1 MGTTLDM
8 IAQLHKLILGIAL
21 ALCVIGLSIHRP
33 TSTYDHAEKEIN
45 SLQKGIA
52 AVTDQVNDIF
62 QRIYGHSELK
72 SAALAWL
79 NRRGVSQ
86 KDLRI
91 VIVPSGDLQIPDAKV
106 DPLVTLDSQVKWA
119 NRVFRDGNNPFYLC
133 SVQGAQVSSALDKL
147 FGSAPPPK
155 FKQLIVFLRRT
166 DPEVNATVHCTL
178 QLDYSVQV
186 GALSGTRSVVLD
198 VPAIAIAVD
207 EVAPPGPDWRDMEL
221 ANTLKDHDLG
231 DNEDSQS
238 IVLPVVERFW
248 ADIGNRPP
256 GAALAWLQNLEQE
269 DLEKSK
275 EKIDILGESL
285 SGSLTII
292 FGCLIELCFMV
303 YLAVLVHNVALRL
316 PGHSAEVAE
325 SQFFGIMSSTPAS
338 AVIYITLLF
347 PLAVAAYTLFR
358 VFPAFAA
365 EWPGAAWQVGGH
377 SRSFLLAL
385 FAAVDFALIWE
396 VYGIVRAIHR
406 EPSSPDNT
414 LSQLQ
419 PAKSE
424 GRVAPGEQSLLQAQ
438 RADRDVI
445 E

>member
-1 MGTTLDM
+1 MGKTLDM
-8 IAQLHKLILGIAL
+8 IAQLHKLILGVAL
-21 ALCVIGLSIHRP
+21 ALCVVGLSIHRP
-33 TSTYDHAEKEIN
+33 TSTYDDAEEEIN

-52 AVTDQVNDIF
+52 AVTGQVNDIF
-62 QRIYGHSELK
+62 QRIYGKSELK
-72 SAALAWL
+72 SAVLAWM

-91 VIVPSGDLQIPDAKV
+91 VVVPSGDLQIPDANV
-106 DPLVTLDSQVKWA
+106 NSLVTLDSQVKWA

-147 FGSAPPPK
+147 FASAPPPE

-178 QLDYSVQV
+178 QLDYTVQV
-186 GALSGTRSVVLD
+186 GALPGTRSVLLD
-198 VPAIAIAVD
+198 VPAVAVAVD
-207 EVAPPGPDWRDMEL
+207 EVAAPGPDWRDMEL

-231 DNEDSQS
+231 DNEDSQAV
-238 IVLPVVERFW
+238 VLPVVERFW
-248 ADIGNRPP
+248 ADIGTRPP
-256 GAALAWLQNLEQE
+256 GAALAWLQNLEEE

-292 FGCLIELCFMV
+292 FGCLIELCFLV
-303 YLAVLVHNVALRL
+303 YLATLVRNVALRL

-325 SQFFGIMSSTPAS
+325 SQFFAIMSSIPAR
-338 AVIYITLLF
+338 AVVYITLLF
-347 PLAVAAYTLFR
+347 PLAVAAYTLFL
-358 VFPAFAA
+358 VFPPFAT
-365 EWPGAAWQVGGH
+365 EWPGAAWQVGLY

-385 FAAVDFALIWE
+385 FAVVDLVLIWE
-396 VYGIVRAIHR
+396 VHGIVRAIR
-406 EPSSPDNT
+406 SEPATPANT

-424 GRVAPGEQSLLQAQ
+424 ELVAPAE
-438 RADRDVI
+438 
-445 E
+445 

>member
-1 MGTTLDM
+1 VGKTLDM

-21 ALCVIGLSIHRP
+21 ALCVVGLSIHRP
-33 TSTYDHAEKEIN
+33 TSTYDDAEKEID
-45 SLQKGIA
+45 SLQGGIE

-62 QRIYGHSELK
+62 QRIYDKSELK
-72 SAALAWL
+72 SATLAWL
-79 NRRGVSQ
+79 HRRGASQ

-91 VIVPSGDLQIPDAKV
+91 VVVPSGDLQIPDADV
-106 DPLVTLDSQVKWA
+106 DSLVTLDSQVKWA

-133 SVQGAQVSSALDKL
+133 SVQAAQVSSALDKL
-147 FGSAPPPK
+147 FGSVPPPE
-155 FKQLIVFLRRT
+155 FKRLIVFLRRT
-166 DPEVNATVHCTL
+166 DPAVNATVHCTL
-178 QLDYSVQV
+178 QLDYTVRV
-186 GALSGTRSVVLD
+186 GALPGTRSVLLD
-198 VPAIAIAVD
+198 VPAIAVAVD
-207 EVAPPGPDWRDMEL
+207 EVAPPGPDWKDMEL

-256 GAALAWLQNLEQE
+256 GAALAWLQNLEEE

-303 YLAVLVHNVALRL
+303 YLATLVRNVALRL

-325 SQFFGIMSSTPAS
+325 SQFFGTMSSLPART
-338 AVIYITLLF
+338 VTYITLFF
-347 PLAVAAYTLFR
+347 PLAVAAYMLFR
-358 VFPAFAA
+358 VFPPFAA
-365 EWPGAAWQVGGH
+365 EWPGAAWQVGRL
-377 SRSFLLAL
+377 SRSLLLAL

-396 VYGIVRAIHR
+396 VRGIVRAIR
-406 EPSSPDNT
+406 SEPSSPANT
-414 LSQLQ
+414 LSQSE
-419 PAKSE
+419 PARSE
-424 GRVAPGEQSLLQAQ
+424 DLVAPGE
-438 RADRDVI
+438 
-445 E
+445 

>member
-1 MGTTLDM
+1 MGKTLDM

-21 ALCVIGLSIHRP
+21 ALCVVGLSIHRP
-33 TSTYDHAEKEIN
+33 TSAYDDAEKEIN
-45 SLQKGIA
+45 SLQQGITP
-52 AVTDQVNDIF
+52 VTDQVNDIF
-62 QRIYGHSELK
+62 QRIYSKSELK

-91 VIVPSGDLQIPDAKV
+91 VVVPSGNLQIPDAKV

-133 SVQGAQVSSALDKL
+133 SVQGAQVSNALDKL
-147 FGSAPPPK
+147 FGSAPPPE
-155 FKQLIVFLRRT
+155 FKRLIVFLRRT

-178 QLDYSVQV
+178 QLDYAVQV
-186 GALSGTRSVVLD
+186 GALQGTRSVLLD
-198 VPAIAIAVD
+198 VPAMAVAVD
-207 EVAPPGPDWRDMEL
+207 EVAPPGPDWRDMDL

-231 DNEDSQS
+231 DNEDSPS
-238 IVLPVVERFW
+238 VVLPVVERFW
-248 ADIGNRPP
+248 TDIGNRPP
-256 GAALAWLQNLEQE
+256 GAALAWLQNLKEE

-303 YLAVLVHNVALRL
+303 YLATLVRNVALQL

-325 SQFFGIMSSTPAS
+325 SQFFGIMSSIPAR
-338 AVIYITLLF
+338 AATYITLLF
-347 PLAVAAYTLFR
+347 PLAVAAYMLLR
-358 VFPAFAA
+358 VFPPFAT
-365 EWPGAAWQVGGH
+365 EWPGAAWQVGRL

-396 VYGIVRAIHR
+396 VHGIVRAIR
-406 EPSSPDNT
+406 SEPSTPANT

-419 PAKSE
+419 PSKSE
-424 GRVAPGEQSLLQAQ
+424 DLVAPGE
-438 RADRDVI
+438 
-445 E
+445 